1 VCQLGLK
8 RGYGKSTIDLDNSQ
22 GKPIDFCFLEASHSF
37 PHENITRVTS
47 TRQVLAE
54 LEVLAQPMSGE
65 AMTNQPFFS
74 MATGEE
80 INHPKYHDISMI
92 ALKHCSS
99 TSSTWVFHNSLR
111 VGWSS

>member
-1 VCQLGLK
+1 
-8 RGYGKSTIDLDNSQ
+8 
-22 GKPIDFCFLEASHSF
+22 
-37 PHENITRVTS
+37 
-47 TRQVLAE
+47 
-54 LEVLAQPMSGE
+54 
-65 AMTNQPFFS
+65 